1 MANNTGGK
9 PSIWSK
15 LRFSN
20 WPKGVRVTLCA
31 FLIVVIVA
39 LLFPSPQITEVS
51 AETGAITLQAGQT
64 TEVVFTYVD
73 PKAKTDKLVWG
84 SEQPDV
90 AVITMDRFTQGRV
103 ICTVEALAPGE
114 ATVHLGTGLDLKA
127 TVQVTVTE

>member
-20 WPKGVRVTLCA
+20 WSKGVRVTLGA

-39 LLFPSPQITEVS
+39 LLFPAPEITAVY
-51 AETGAITLQAGQT
+51 AENETITMKAGQT
-64 TEVVFTYVD
+64 TEVVFTYEN

-84 SEQPDV
+84 SEQPEI
-90 AVITMDRFTQGRV
+90 AVIQMDRFTQGRV
-103 ICTVEALAPGE
+103 ICTVQALAPGQ